1 MGGLNAGEVASSL
14 PVHCRMDEL
23 RAYCADGSEYGAE
36 LSGLPISETGA
47 AEELG
52 TEARVVRMAYK
63 SKASAHTNTLRGL

>member
-1 MGGLNAGEVASSL
+1 
-14 PVHCRMDEL
+14 MDEL

-52 TEARVVRMAYK
+52 RKARVVRMAYT